1 MPDTPK
7 VYETLTGRQF
17 VRFMANLYEVDPKVA
32 GNRMEYFL
40 ERFDLIGFEDDL
52 IKSYSY
58 GMQKK
63 ILLIAVLVYKPRL
76 FFLDEPTSGLDPKS
90 ARLVKE
96 ILRDLCDQGHTVFMT
111 THILE
116 IAEKICDRMA
126 IIKSGKLVAVGTIDE
141 LRNTEE
147 NSDLSLEDIF
157 LELTEN
163 RNYE

>member
-1 MPDTPK
+1 M
-7 VYETLTGRQF
+7 TGRQF

-32 GNRMEYFL
+32 GNRMEHFL

-63 ILLIAVLVYKPRL
+63 ILLIAVLVHKPRL

>member
-1 MPDTPK
+1 
-7 VYETLTGRQF
+7 
-17 VRFMANLYEVDPKVA
+17 
-32 GNRMEYFL
+32 
-40 ERFDLIGFEDDL
+40 
-52 IKSYSY
+52 
-58 GMQKK
+58 
-63 ILLIAVLVYKPRL
+63 
-76 FFLDEPTSGLDPKS
+76 
-90 ARLVKE
+90 
-96 ILRDLCDQGHTVFMT
+96 MT